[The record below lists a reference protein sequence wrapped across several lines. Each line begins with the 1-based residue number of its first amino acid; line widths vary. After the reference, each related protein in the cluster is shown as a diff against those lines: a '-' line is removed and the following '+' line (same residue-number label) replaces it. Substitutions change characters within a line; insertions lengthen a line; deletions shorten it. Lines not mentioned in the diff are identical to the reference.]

1 MLRQGPLL
9 VATAFLLGA
18 CGDAGPE
25 EATPPVPTVTTA
37 PVEGTTAAPEA
48 TITVDPAC
56 SAAVEEAAA
65 AGDEVWEPVFRAC
78 TTTDAFAGAVEE
90 NPGALPEGTDP
101 ATYVQ
106 EQCETQPEL
115 ADTPLCSSL

>member
-1 MLRQGPLL
+1 ML
-9 VATAFLLGA
+9 ATALLLAG

-37 PVEGTTAAPEA
+37 PVEGTAGPEA

-56 SAAVEEAAA
+56 SAAVEENAAS
-65 AGDEVWEPVFRAC
+65 GDEGWERAFRAC
-78 TTTDAFAGAVEE
+78 TTTEDFEAAIEE

-106 EQCETQPEL
+106 EQCETQQGL